1 MYICEGLHIG
11 SSLNVFCSHFL
22 NMSRYDYINI
32 SDNLL
37 PVNGFQRHDLSGL
50 EFQTKDLDREFLD
63 YVIDGEGNLS
73 YMDYEY
79 QLVETAGNFFRFSM
93 NRVNKGVIN
102 SDYTGLIKFYG
113 KPYEIFYIFKAKFT
127 NGKLDTIERVL

>member
-1 MYICEGLHIG
+1 
-11 SSLNVFCSHFL
+11 
-22 NMSRYDYINI
+22 MSRYDYIKI
-32 SDNLL
+32 SDSLL

-63 YVIDGEGNLS
+63 YVIDEDGNLS
-73 YMDYEY
+73 YTDYEY
-79 QLVETAGNFFRFSM
+79 ELVEAPDNFFRFSM
-93 NRVNKGVIN
+93 RRINKGVIN
-102 SDYTGLIKFYG
+102 SNHSGYVKFYG

>member
-1 MYICEGLHIG
+1 MWGLHIG
-11 SSLNVFCSHFL
+11 SSLDVFCSHFL
-22 NMSRYDYINI
+22 NMTRYDYIKI
-32 SDNLL
+32 SDGLL
-37 PVNGFQRHDLSGL
+37 PVNGLQRLDLSGL
-50 EFQTKDLDREFLD
+50 EFQTKDLDREYLD
-63 YVIDGEGNLS
+63 YTIDESGNLS

-79 QLVETAGNFFRFSM
+79 ELVETPDNFFRFSM

-102 SDYTGLIKFYG
+102 SDYSGYVKFYG

>member
-1 MYICEGLHIG
+1 
-11 SSLNVFCSHFL
+11 
-22 NMSRYDYINI
+22 MSRYDYIKI
-32 SDNLL
+32 SDSLL
-37 PVNGFQRHDLSGL
+37 PVNGLQRIDLSGL
-50 EFQTKDLDREFLD
+50 EFQTKDLDREYLD
-63 YVIDGEGNLS
+63 YVIDESGNLS

-79 QLVETAGNFFRFSM
+79 ELVETPGNFFRFSM

-102 SDYTGLIKFYG
+102 SDYSGYIKFYG